1 MDNPKKAKLNEFFW
15 NKNNIDIKYIA
26 GLWLKRKY
34 TFIKLVAKTVNN
46 PFPKLPSLWK
56 IRLGGTNKINI
67 KRIIN
72 INFGLTLLKYIDN
85 NIKVKNNGIEVHNI
99 KTIFATL

>member
-15 NKNNIDIKYIA
+15 SKNNTDIKYIA

-34 TFIKLVAKTVNN
+34 MFIKLVAKTVNN

-67 KRIIN
+67 KKIIN
-72 INFGLTLLKYIDN
+72 ICLVFILFKYIDN
-85 NIKVKNNGIEVHNI
+85 NIKVKNNGKDVHKI
-99 KTIFATL
+99 RIIFATL